1 MPDDNIPYDTIMDLN
16 LSVDEYS
23 EKLEVLLRENRISIV
38 ERRKITRQKVQEFKD
53 EKRKPIGYKTPES
66 NE

>member
-23 EKLEVLLRENRISIV
+23 EKLEALLRENRISIV

>member
-23 EKLEVLLRENRISIV
+23 EKLEALLRENRVSIV

-53 EKRKPIGYKTPES
+53 EKRKPTGYKKLES

>member
-23 EKLEVLLRENRISIV
+23 EKLEALLRENRVSIV